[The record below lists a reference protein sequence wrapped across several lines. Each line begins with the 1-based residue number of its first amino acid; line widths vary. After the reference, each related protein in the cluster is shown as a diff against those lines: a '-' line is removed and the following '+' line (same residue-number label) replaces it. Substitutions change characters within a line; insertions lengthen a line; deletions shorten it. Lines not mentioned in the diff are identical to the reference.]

1 MEREGHM
8 IVLRRSLGLAT
19 GALFVAVMAGCQQ
32 DSQPSSAPAS
42 TTSTVAPTTT
52 EPPVTDAERAWA
64 AGVTKLRE
72 RMDQTLFESEVIL
85 TQAKLREYIQ
95 VGRSCAQR
103 LARLGSP
110 TERLKQ
116 AAASAARACRDYARD
131 VLGAD
136 RLIAIIDPRNRPS
149 QRVAEKLGLVVERD
163 SDNHG
168 RWRSPQRIYAASLQQ
183 R

>member
-8 IVLRRSLGLAT
+8 IVLRRSLRLAT
-19 GALFVAVMAGCQQ
+19 GALLVAVMAGCQQ

-64 AGVTKLRE
+64 AGVTKLRQ
-72 RMDQTLFESEVIL
+72 RLDRVFFQKEVVL

-95 VGRSCAQR
+95 TGRSCAPR

-116 AAASAARACRDYARD
+116 AAASAARACRNYARAAA
-131 VLGAD
+131 VY
-136 RLIAIIDPRNRPS
+136 
-149 QRVAEKLGLVVERD
+149 QRVVPLVGTGSDKTGDLLQDAIEHAGNGSNGLREAEFHAKLAVE
-163 SDNHG
+163 
-168 RWRSPQRIYAASLQQ
+168 
-183 R
+183 

>member
-116 AAASAARACRDYARD
+116 AAASAARACRDYARAAA
-131 VLGAD
+131 VY
-136 RLIAIIDPRNRPS
+136 
-149 QRVAEKLGLVVERD
+149 QRVVPLVGTGSDKAVDLLQDATEHAGNGSNGLREAEFHAK
-163 SDNHG
+163 
-168 RWRSPQRIYAASLQQ
+168 AALD
-183 R
+183 

>member
-8 IVLRRSLGLAT
+8 IVLRRSLRLAT
-19 GALFVAVMAGCQQ
+19 GALLVAIMAGCQQ

-95 VGRSCAQR
+95 TGRSCAPR

-110 TERLKQ
+110 TERLEK
-116 AAASAARACRDYARD
+116 AAATAARACRNYARAAA
-131 VLGAD
+131 LY
-136 RLIAIIDPRNRPS
+136 
-149 QRVAEKLGLVVERD
+149 QRVVPLVSIGSDKIGDLLQDATEHAGNGSNGLRQAEFQAKLALD
-163 SDNHG
+163 
-168 RWRSPQRIYAASLQQ
+168 
-183 R
+183 

>member
-1 MEREGHM
+1 M

-116 AAASAARACRDYARD
+116 AAASAARACRDYARAAA
-131 VLGAD
+131 VY
-136 RLIAIIDPRNRPS
+136 
-149 QRVAEKLGLVVERD
+149 QRVVPLVGTGSDKAVDLLQDATEHAGNGSNGLREAEFHAKLALD
-163 SDNHG
+163 
-168 RWRSPQRIYAASLQQ
+168 
-183 R
+183 

>member
-8 IVLRRSLGLAT
+8 IVLRRSLRLAT
-19 GALFVAVMAGCQQ
+19 GALLVAVMAGCQQ

-72 RMDQTLFESEVIL
+72 RMDQALVRSNLIL
-85 TQAKLREYIQ
+85 TQAKLREFIRL
-95 VGRSCAQR
+95 GRSCAPR

-110 TERLKQ
+110 TERLEQ
-116 AAASAARACRDYARD
+116 AAASAARACRNYARAAA
-131 VLGAD
+131 LY
-136 RLIAIIDPRNRPS
+136 
-149 QRVAEKLGLVVERD
+149 QRVVPLVGTGSDKTGDLLQDAFEYSNNGSNGLREAEFHAKLAVD
-163 SDNHG
+163 
-168 RWRSPQRIYAASLQQ
+168 
-183 R
+183 